1 MPVETSGV
9 LALSCFGAGGCVSRL
24 LVRVMVLH
32 WMVILCPVWGLGL
45 STYSIGQGG
54 V

>member
-24 LVRVMVLH
+24 VVRVMVLH
-32 WMVILCPVWGLGL
+32 LMVILCLVRGLGL
-45 STYSIGQGG
+45 STYSIE
-54 V
+54 